1 MVDIARSEL
10 ILGGQRSG
18 KSRRAEV
25 LASQWLSQ
33 DAQHH
38 AVMLATAQAWDA
50 EMQARIEW
58 HQADR
63 AQRLPSMQT
72 VEEPVAIAEAI
83 RKLSTLQT
91 LIVVDCMTLWL
102 TNLLM
107 PAHASKALDE
117 KGVQLAAGPLIQAI
131 ADAPGPVVLVSNEI
145 GLGVIPLGK
154 DVRAFVDAQGR
165 LNQLLAAGCA
175 RVTLMSAGLSLTL
188 KGNS

>member
-1 MVDIARSEL
+1 MVEIARSEL
-10 ILGGQRSG
+10 MLGGQRSG
-18 KSRRAEV
+18 KSRRAEM

-33 DAQHH
+33 DAQHR

-50 EMQARIEW
+50 EMQARIER

-63 AQRLPSMQT
+63 AQRLPGMQT

-83 RKLSTLQT
+83 IKLSTRQT

-107 PAHASKALDE
+107 PANASKALDE
-117 KGVQLAAGPLIQAI
+117 KEMQLAAGQLIQAI
-131 ADAPGPVVLVSNEI
+131 ADASAPVVLVSNEI

-154 DVRAFVDAQGR
+154 DVRMFVDAQGR
-165 LNQLLAAGCA
+165 LNQLLAAECS
-175 RVTLMSAGLSLTL
+175 RVTLMSAGLPLTL
-188 KGNS
+188 KGNP

>member
-1 MVDIARSEL
+1 
-10 ILGGQRSG
+10 
-18 KSRRAEV
+18 
-25 LASQWLSQ
+25 
-33 DAQHH
+33 
-38 AVMLATAQAWDA
+38 MLATAQAWDA
-50 EMQARIEW
+50 EMQARIER

-83 RKLSTLQT
+83 IKLSTRQT

-107 PAHASKALDE
+107 PANPSKALDE
-117 KGVQLAAGPLIQAI
+117 KEMQLAAGQLIQAI
-131 ADAPGPVVLVSNEI
+131 ADASAPVVLVSNEI

-154 DVRAFVDAQGR
+154 DVRMFVDAQGR
-165 LNQLLAAGCA
+165 LNQLLAAECT
-175 RVTLMSAGLSLTL
+175 RVTLMSAGLPLTL

>member
-1 MVDIARSEL
+1 MVEIARSEL

-18 KSRRAEV
+18 KSRRAEM

-33 DAQHH
+33 DAQHR

-50 EMQARIEW
+50 EMQARIER

-63 AQRLPSMQT
+63 AQRLPGMQT

-83 RKLSTLQT
+83 IKLSTRQT

-107 PAHASKALDE
+107 PANASKALDE
-117 KGVQLAAGPLIQAI
+117 KEMQLAAGQLIQAI
-131 ADAPGPVVLVSNEI
+131 ADASAPVVLVSNEI

-154 DVRAFVDAQGR
+154 DVRMFVDAQGR
-165 LNQLLAAGCA
+165 LNQLLAAECS
-175 RVTLMSAGLSLTL
+175 RVTLMSAGLPLTL
-188 KGNS
+188 KGNP

>member
-1 MVDIARSEL
+1 MVDMARSEL

-25 LASQWLSQ
+25 LTSQWLSQ
-33 DAQHH
+33 DAQHR

-50 EMQARIEW
+50 EMQARIER

-63 AQRLPSMQT
+63 AQRLPGMQT

-83 RKLSTLQT
+83 RKLSTPQT
-91 LIVVDCMTLWL
+91 LIVVDCLTLWL

-107 PAHASKALDE
+107 PAHPWKALDE
-117 KGVQLAAGPLIQAI
+117 QAVQLAAGQLIQAI

>member
-1 MVDIARSEL
+1 MVEIARSEL

-18 KSRRAEV
+18 KSRRAEM

-33 DAQHH
+33 DAQHR

-50 EMQARIEW
+50 EMQARIER

-83 RKLSTLQT
+83 IKLSTRQT

-107 PAHASKALDE
+107 PANPSKALDE
-117 KGVQLAAGPLIQAI
+117 KEMQLAAGQLIQAI
-131 ADAPGPVVLVSNEI
+131 ADASAPVVLVSNEI

-154 DVRAFVDAQGR
+154 DVRMFVDAQGR
-165 LNQLLAAGCA
+165 LNQLLAAECT
-175 RVTLMSAGLSLTL
+175 RVTLMSAGLPLTL

>member
-117 KGVQLAAGPLIQAI
+117 KGVQLAAGQLIQAI

>member
-1 MVDIARSEL
+1 MVEIARSEL

-18 KSRRAEV
+18 KSRRAEM

-33 DAQHH
+33 DAQHR

-50 EMQARIEW
+50 EMQARIERD
-58 HQADR
+58 QADR
-63 AQRLPSMQT
+63 AQRLPGMQT

-83 RKLSTLQT
+83 IKLSTRQT

-107 PAHASKALDE
+107 PANASKALDE
-117 KGVQLAAGPLIQAI
+117 KEMQLAAGQLIQAI
-131 ADAPGPVVLVSNEI
+131 ADASAPVVLVSNEI

-154 DVRAFVDAQGR
+154 DVRMFVDAQGR
-165 LNQLLAAGCA
+165 LNQLLAAECS
-175 RVTLMSAGLSLTL
+175 RVTLMSAGLPLTL
-188 KGNS
+188 KGNP